1 MDSKIKV
8 AEFISRL
15 EFGGAE
21 AMLLNYTTHFQHPE
35 QFDLHIITQDIND
48 ETASVNLKMQ
58 AIPFIL

>member
-35 QFDLHIITQDIND
+35 QFVV
-48 ETASVNLKMQ
+48 ES
-58 AIPFIL
+58 F

>member
-21 AMLLNYTTHFQHPE
+21 AVCSRIFLIFLLQ
-35 QFDLHIITQDIND
+35 
-48 ETASVNLKMQ
+48 
-58 AIPFIL
+58 

>member
-35 QFDLHIITQDIND
+35 QFDLTLSRRTSTMT
-48 ETASVNLKMQ
+48 TASVNLKMQ

>member
-21 AMLLNYTTHFQHPE
+21 AMLQPTFSIRSSLTFT
-35 QFDLHIITQDIND
+35 LSRRTSTMT
-48 ETASVNLKMQ
+48 TASVNLKMQ